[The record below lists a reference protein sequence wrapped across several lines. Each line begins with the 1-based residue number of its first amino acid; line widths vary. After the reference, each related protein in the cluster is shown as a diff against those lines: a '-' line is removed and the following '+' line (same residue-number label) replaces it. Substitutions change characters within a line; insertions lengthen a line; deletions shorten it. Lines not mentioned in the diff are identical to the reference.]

1 VVNALLHSRLPIFQG
16 LTPKVVADVRDDD
29 TFVDFRE
36 KLHEVYRSVPGFG
49 PDADFDRHLAQ
60 SEEAALGPV
69 LQQAEREAKRGFLA
83 RLGVGLAESVLSIGA
98 RVLYDS
104 QTGQLGW
111 TTAGP
116 EVVGILA
123 DRVKFS
129 RTRDPLTTWTRLY
142 RHQRSVGYELQLT
155 ERQAGS
161 NPQGQ
166 PWTIADEPSMTVH
179 VTPGIALRDEAAAL
193 NPDEVTGYVL
203 IEAIARPEVGKILE

>member
-1 VVNALLHSRLPIFQG
+1 
-16 LTPKVVADVRDDD
+16 
-29 TFVDFRE
+29 
-36 KLHEVYRSVPGFG
+36 
-49 PDADFDRHLAQ
+49 
-60 SEEAALGPV
+60 
-69 LQQAEREAKRGFLA
+69 
-83 RLGVGLAESVLSIGA
+83 
-98 RVLYDS
+98 VLYDS

-166 PWTIADEPSMTVH
+166 PWTIAYEPSMTVH